1 MSSTLEICQFPSI
14 VNTNNNSTSSPK
26 SYNDLI
32 NYCSIRK
39 QLLRIIPQ
47 YMSIGNQKII
57 SKNKYSSNIEE
68 FRKCKQEI
76 ISLKESISLLKEKKQ
91 RKLDQICKQ
100 EIISLKESISLLKE
114 KKQRKLDQIEEL
126 RRLMRKVGNKNN
138 NNNSP
143 LKCKDNYHVSNNH
156 NERETREQR
165 NNDQRFRGNSNNDK
179 KQCFAKG
186 TTGSCEDNEG
196 GLSLVPSTSGLSS
209 GKDDDTAPEGGN
221 YQDLDNQED
230 FILSISNSSSSYSSC
245 SNNNLSWRWCFGV
258 EKDKAEK
265 PKGLQE
271 KDCALVEKEN

>member
-1 MSSTLEICQFPSI
+1 M
-14 VNTNNNSTSSPK
+14 
-26 SYNDLI
+26 
-32 NYCSIRK
+32 
-39 QLLRIIPQ
+39 
-47 YMSIGNQKII
+47 
-57 SKNKYSSNIEE
+57 
-68 FRKCKQEI
+68 
-76 ISLKESISLLKEKKQ
+76 
-91 RKLDQICKQ
+91 
-100 EIISLKESISLLKE
+100 KE

-126 RRLMRKVGNKNN
+126 RCLMRKVGNKNN

-143 LKCKDNYHVSNNH
+143 LKCKDNFPINTKYND
-156 NERETREQR
+156 RETREQR

-179 KQCFAKG
+179 KHCFAQG

-230 FILSISNSSSSYSSC
+230 FILGISNSSSSYSSC
-245 SNNNLSWRWCFGV
+245 SNNNLSWRYCFGV

>member
-91 RKLDQICKQ
+91 RKLDQI
-100 EIISLKESISLLKE
+100 
-114 KKQRKLDQIEEL
+114 EEL
-126 RRLMRKVGNKNN
+126 RCLMRKVGNKNN

-143 LKCKDNYHVSNNH
+143 LKCKDNFPINAKYND
-156 NERETREQR
+156 RETREQR

-179 KQCFAKG
+179 KHCFAQG

-230 FILSISNSSSSYSSC
+230 FILGISNSSSSYSSC
-245 SNNNLSWRWCFGV
+245 SNNNVSWRCCFGV